1 MKTILTHGLIALSL
15 SAFSFADDDI
25 SLNQCPPAVQDTIQ
39 KNLRGGSLDEIEK
52 KHYGDRS
59 IYVAEVDLPDR
70 DDDNDLELHVSED
83 GKLLKSVEDIDL
95 KDLPAP
101 IRDALRGFGGKI
113 DDIDRVEMDGQ
124 VTYHAEIDREKDH
137 DLDVVVAAD
146 GKIIRE
152 TRDDD

>member
-1 MKTILTHGLIALSL
+1 MKTILTHSLIALSL

-25 SLNQCPPAVQDTIQ
+25 SLNQCPPAVQETIQ
-39 KNLRGGSLDEIEK
+39 KNLRGGKLDGIEK

-59 IYVAEVDLPDR
+59 IYVADIDLPGLT
-70 DDDNDLELHVSED
+70 DDNELELHIAED

-95 KDLPAP
+95 KNVPAAV
-101 IRDALRGFGGKI
+101 RDALNAFGGKV
-113 DDIDRVEMDGQ
+113 DDLDRVETDGK

-137 DLDVVVAAD
+137 DLDVVVTED
-146 GKIIRE
+146 GKVIRE

>member
-15 SAFSFADDDI
+15 SAFTFADDDI
-25 SLNQCPPAVQDTIQ
+25 SLAQCPTAVQEVIQ
-39 KNLRGGSLDEIEK
+39 KNLRGGKLDDIEK

-59 IYVAEVDLPDR
+59 IYVADIDLPGR
-70 DDDNDLELHVSED
+70 DDDNDLELHIAED
-83 GKLLKSVEDIDL
+83 GRLLKAIEDIDL
-95 KDLPAP
+95 KDTPAAV
-101 IRDALRGFGGKI
+101 RDALRSFGGKV
-113 DDIDRVEMDGQ
+113 DDIDRVEADGQ
-124 VTYHAEIDREKDH
+124 VTYHAEVDRDNDD